1 MVKELAE
8 ECVCPLWVFKKPK
21 PPPPPLWHDA
31 YFPNFNHMI
40 MCGVLGY
47 REIISENQGKSEIE
61 FIPLKV
67 TVNANMFASDVILV
81 DHV

>member
-1 MVKELAE
+1 
-8 ECVCPLWVFKKPK
+8 
-21 PPPPPLWHDA
+21 
-31 YFPNFNHMI
+31 MI